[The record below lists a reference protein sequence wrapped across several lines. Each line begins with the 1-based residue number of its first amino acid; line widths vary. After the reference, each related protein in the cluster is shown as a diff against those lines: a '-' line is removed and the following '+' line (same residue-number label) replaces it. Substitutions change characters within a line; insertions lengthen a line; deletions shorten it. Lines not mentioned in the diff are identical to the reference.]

1 MESQLTLKT
10 LDRITGLPTIPVIL
24 FEVNKMLQDDECSV
38 KKLSDLIES
47 DQALTARILR
57 LVNSAFYGFRSE
69 IVDISRAL
77 IVLGFNTVRNAIVT
91 VSTIDAFRPSGD
103 FEGFEI
109 KDLWKHSVAVA
120 ITSKQLAEKGRV
132 ISSDDAFV
140 AGLLHDIGKIIIAQ
154 FFRDHFYKILQS
166 MQEEKISFIEA
177 EMKLSSVHH
186 GHIGGYLAEKW
197 QFPRRLADAIRF
209 HHNMGNGKNAA
220 DPWLLVCVCLANDI
234 VNSPD
239 YSSSINPEFYSRF
252 PEISKVFVPHLKN
265 LSDWFPDVEI
275 EIEEACR
282 FFIEGDEQ

>member
-1 MESQLTLKT
+1 MESQLTLKN

-91 VSTIDAFRPSGD
+91 VSTIDTFRSSGD

-186 GHIGGYLAEKW
+186 GYIGGYLAEKW
-197 QFPRRLADAIRF
+197 QFPKRLADTIRL
-209 HHNMGNGKNAA
+209 HHDISKNAA

-252 PEISKVFVPHLKN
+252 PEISKVFAPYLEN
-265 LSDWFPDVEI
+265 LSDWFPEVEI